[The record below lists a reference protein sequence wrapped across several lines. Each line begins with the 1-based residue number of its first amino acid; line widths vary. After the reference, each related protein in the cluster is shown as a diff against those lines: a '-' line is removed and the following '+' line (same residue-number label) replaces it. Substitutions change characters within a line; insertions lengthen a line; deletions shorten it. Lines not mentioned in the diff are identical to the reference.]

1 MSGKTAL
8 ERYLFLSLVQSSE
21 PALYVDLEQMSGN
34 SEEKILRDTYHSQFN
49 GDYDL
54 WRQQQNKTLILDNLS
69 SMPRLLNF
77 VVYAKDIFGRIIV
90 TLSSDIFNAFLKD
103 EERIADFS
111 VMTIEPLTHNQQE
124 KLIRKRLEL
133 SDRDEPIT
141 DGYVDQVEDR
151 VNSAIISNRIVP
163 RYPFYVLS
171 ILQTYEGYMPGNLSI
186 TSYGHCYYVLILANL
201 IKAGISRSDTD
212 INICLNFAEK
222 LAFKIH
228 QDTDEFDFDQFVNE
242 YREKFLIPESILNR
256 LKHHEYGIITANG
269 RFRTKYTYYFFLGK
283 CLATNTKEHRNIIEQ
298 MCEESHLASNH
309 LTLLFIIH
317 HTNDN
322 QIIDDILLRTM
333 CTLDNVYPAALDHE
347 ETKKYRDIIAALPKS
362 ILSNDAVTTEREKER
377 DLQDTHEP
385 ADPEDEAERIE
396 EEDPVNDCYRILKN
410 NEILGQVLRNKYG
423 SLEKTKIEE
432 IVETIAD
439 GGLRLVNI
447 FLKDEKK

>member
-1 MSGKTAL
+1 
-8 ERYLFLSLVQSSE
+8 
-21 PALYVDLEQMSGN
+21 
-34 SEEKILRDTYHSQFN
+34 
-49 GDYDL
+49 
-54 WRQQQNKTLILDNLS
+54 
-69 SMPRLLNF
+69 
-77 VVYAKDIFGRIIV
+77 
-90 TLSSDIFNAFLKD
+90 
-103 EERIADFS
+103 
-111 VMTIEPLTHNQQE
+111 
-124 KLIRKRLEL
+124 
-133 SDRDEPIT
+133 
-141 DGYVDQVEDR
+141 
-151 VNSAIISNRIVP
+151 
-163 RYPFYVLS
+163 
-171 ILQTYEGYMPGNLSI
+171 MPGNLSI

-447 FLKDEKK
+447 FLKDEKEIADWAHYIQRKFPQDDTNKIKNILRTVSFFWTMTNVEKIVYAINHPGISKVVDGVVRQHSTPAYDLIGYFSQLDSAKGLTEEVKQRLEELLKKHRDRFLKEVLSLRTQHYMNTHRGKVQIEQSVCSLLDIKYVQRHRY